1 MSCDDDASVIDS
13 ESQQSDNSLQ
23 QSPESSQATS
33 LFLQAWQ
40 RRKIAELEG
49 KLETLESGR
58 AAKER
63 YDRHFMHRVGFTQAS
78 VRQTN
83 YYLAQGRGIRRVV
96 ALFDSI
102 EDLVMENDR
111 RYDDNEDAATIE

>member
-1 MSCDDDASVIDS
+1 MD
-13 ESQQSDNSLQ
+13 
-23 QSPESSQATS
+23 
-33 LFLQAWQ
+33 F
-40 RRKIAELEG
+40 AELEG
-49 KLETLESGR
+49 KLETLELGC

-63 YDRHFMHRVGFTQAS
+63 YDRHFMHQVGFAQAS

-102 EDLVMENDR
+102 EDLVTENDR
-111 RYDDNEDAATIE
+111 RYDDNEDAATIK